1 MITKPQTILLVD
13 DHAVV
18 REGVRRLLMDLPG
31 ITVHEAGNG
40 ADALDLFQREMIDIV
55 LLDLNLSGIG
65 GLELLRRMLKERP
78 NARIIVF
85 SMHSEPLY
93 AARAMR
99 LGAKGYVSKSAASDE
114 LLTAIRRVARGR
126 QYIERDV
133 ADQLATSTYAG
144 DDPLQVLTAREVD
157 ILRMLGDGRSI
168 SQIADALGVSYKTIA
183 NTCSVMKNKLGLN
196 RTADL
201 IRTSVALFKG

>member
-1 MITKPQTILLVD
+1 LITKPQTILLVD